1 METHTVLLKTL
12 KALKEEEFKE
22 FKWHLEKEVL
32 EFPGIPKS
40 DLEKADRME
49 TVDLMRTHYGRRDIK
64 VTREVLKKIPRNDLL
79 EELSESSSE
88 SSSDPK
94 EEGCVSLASAL
105 SSIASHLRELDL
117 SYNHPGDSGEKLL
130 SAGREDPL
138 CSLETLRLDHGG
150 EQRAGLRKYSC
161 ELTLDSN
168 TAFRDLKLSEDNR
181 TVTRVKEKQRYPDHP
196 ERFELYPQLMCR
208 EALTGRCYW
217 EVERRGG
224 VSIAVTYRGI
234 RRRGE
239 GVECWFGRN
248 DHSWSLTCSDTG
260 YSVWHNKRKTPIS
273 PSSSSSSF
281 SSSSSSSSSSRRV
294 AVYLDHAAGSLSF
307 YRVSSSSLI
316 LLHTFR
322 ATFTEPLYAGFRLW
336 LDSSVSLCPLCPL

>member
-94 EEGCVSLASAL
+94 
-105 SSIASHLRELDL
+105 
-117 SYNHPGDSGEKLL
+117 GEKLL